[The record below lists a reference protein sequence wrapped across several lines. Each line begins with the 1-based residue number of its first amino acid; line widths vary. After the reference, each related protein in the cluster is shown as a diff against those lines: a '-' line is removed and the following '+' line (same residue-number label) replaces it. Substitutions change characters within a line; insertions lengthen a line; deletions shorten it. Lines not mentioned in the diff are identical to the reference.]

1 VALLIA
7 ISKFCMPTFGDYSMK
22 KSLLAFAVLSAFAGA
37 ASAQTNVT
45 IYGVVDIGLAREDNG
60 VNTSTRMDSGNQ
72 SGSRLGFKG
81 TEDLG
86 GGLSAVFAIENG
98 FSADTGTLGQGGRI
112 FGRQAWV
119 GLNGGFGSVKLG
131 RQYTPIFG
139 ALDTIDPFGT
149 GLTGGGSG
157 ITSLFNGHGVRM
169 DNTINYSIS
178 ANGFSGQAAYGFGE
192 VAGNTSA
199 SRQYGLSLGYA
210 NGPITVVLAHHNTN
224 GAAPAVLNAKTTL
237 LGGTYNFGP
246 VTLHGAYALNKGDA
260 GLDTRD
266 AMLGVSAPVGA
277 AGTVMVDYLR
287 KNDKNF
293 NNSNAAQ
300 VAVGYTHS
308 LSKRTNLYTSYS
320 RNTNDSAVAYNAAGN
335 GLTDTLFNV
344 GIRHKF

>member
-1 VALLIA
+1 
-7 ISKFCMPTFGDYSMK
+7 MK
-22 KSLLAFAVLSAFAGA
+22 KSLLALAVLSAFAGV

-45 IYGVVDIGLAREDNG
+45 IYGVVDVGIAREDNG
-60 VNTSTRMDSGNQ
+60 VNTSTRLDSGNQ

-86 GGLSAVFAIENG
+86 GGLSAVFTIESG
-98 FSADTGTLGQGGRI
+98 FDATTGASAQGGRL

-131 RQYTPIFG
+131 RQYTPIFI

-157 ITSLFNGHGVRM
+157 ITSLFNGYGTRM
-169 DNTINYSIS
+169 DNTINYSMS

-192 VAGNTSA
+192 VAGNNSA
-199 SRQYGLSLGYA
+199 LRQYGLSLGYA
-210 NGPITVVLAHHNTN
+210 NGPITAVLAYHNQN

-237 LGGTYNFGP
+237 LGGTYNFG
-246 VTLHGAYALNKGDA
+246 VATLHGAYAWNKGDS

-266 AMLGVSAPVGA
+266 AMIGVSAPVGV
-277 AGTVMVDYLR
+277 AGTVLVDYIR
-287 KNDKNF
+287 KNDKNRD
-293 NNSNAAQ
+293 NANASQ
-300 VAVGYTHS
+300 FAVGYLHS

-320 RNTNDSAVAYNAAGN
+320 RNTNDSAVSYNAGGN